1 MLIRANFVDGKLQ
14 GAPLPTAGN
23 QGTIITVEDLFFN
36 MSVRK
41 KALRSP
47 AEEYQK
53 ISEVVGK
60 YAVHNSKVGFALR
73 KSTANN
79 DIRTPPDSNHVENI
93 RIVYGNSIARELVE
107 FEMGNELLRFKAEG
121 HMTNV
126 NYSSK
131 KFIFLLFI
139 NHRLV
144 DCHSE
149 SEVFFFSKNKSRRF

>member
-1 MLIRANFVDGKLQ
+1 
-14 GAPLPTAGN
+14 
-23 QGTIITVEDLFFN
+23 

-144 DCHSE
+144 DCQSE
-149 SEVFFFSKNKSRRF
+149 SEGIFFCRKISPVDSRFEKVYRSSLLHLFTQKRPPFCLSESRARSCER